1 MALPKRRKSKAKT
14 RTRRTHNDKVFLA
27 KLVPCSHCGEL
38 AKPHHVCPH
47 CGYYNDRE
55 VVSQEGE

>member
-14 RTRRTHNDKVFLA
+14 HTRRTHNDKVFLV
-27 KLVPCSHCGEL
+27 KLVPCS
-38 AKPHHVCPH
+38 H

-55 VVSQEGE
+55 VIAKEEE